1 MAIKLLSHL
10 ATCTGSPRSLMV
22 TSLRKIAGFKVDITH
37 SGLARF
43 GSGTS
48 APPWVMLR
56 QKRIARPVD

>member
-1 MAIKLLSHL
+1 MVA
-10 ATCTGSPRSLMV
+10 SP
-22 TSLRKIAGFKVDITH
+22 RKIAGFKVGITH

-56 QKRIARPVD
+56 QKRIARLVD